1 MATNTAR
8 VAYTSF
14 DRLRHFEAHRWAY
27 VFAQTFAM
35 DGEEAAL
42 ARIQSVL
49 DGTVPSFQEPLPAAG
64 L

>member
-1 MATNTAR
+1 
-8 VAYTSF
+8 V
-14 DRLRHFEAHRWAY
+14 
-27 VFAQTFAM
+27 VAQTFAL

-49 DGTVPSFQEPLPAAG
+49 DGTVPAFQEPVPAAG